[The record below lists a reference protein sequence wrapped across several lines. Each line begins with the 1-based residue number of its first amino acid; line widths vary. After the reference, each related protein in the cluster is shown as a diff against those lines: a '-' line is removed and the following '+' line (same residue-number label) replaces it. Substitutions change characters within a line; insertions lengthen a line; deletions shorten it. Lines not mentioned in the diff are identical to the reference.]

1 MAMLTLR
8 VLPPPLFECNCLR
21 SARLLDN
28 LAGNAGAVDKRG
40 SYRRFA
46 VLREHENTIE
56 RHAIAGIAGERHDGD
71 RIAGGDA
78 VLLAAGFDDR
88 EQPSSFVIHAP
99 RLPSTPAVGSIF
111 NPASAIAMPLA
122 PDFHRGLPP
131 RQDPELEAREHR
143 NRFNGGTSGGEVSSV
158 HPYCAKIHCATT
170 RSHGQGCVHRKIKD
184 RNPRRPAGPLF
195 YPGVYYKA

>member
-8 VLPPPLFECNCLR
+8 VLPSPLFECNCPL

-71 RIAGGDA
+71 RITGGDA
-78 VLLAAGFDDR
+78 VLLAAGFDHLA
-88 EQPSSFVIHAP
+88 QPSSWSMHAP
-99 RLPSTPAVGSIF
+99 RLLSIPAVG
-111 NPASAIAMPLA
+111 
-122 PDFHRGLPP
+122 
-131 RQDPELEAREHR
+131 EH
-143 NRFNGGTSGGEVSSV
+143 
-158 HPYCAKIHCATT
+158 
-170 RSHGQGCVHRKIKD
+170 
-184 RNPRRPAGPLF
+184 L
-195 YPGVYYKA
+195 

>member
-8 VLPPPLFECNCLR
+8 VLPSPLFECNCPL

-28 LAGNAGAVDKRG
+28 LAGNAGAVGQRG

-71 RIAGGDA
+71 RITGGDA

-88 EQPSSFVIHAP
+88 ERPTSLVFHVPRVPSMQRP
-99 RLPSTPAVGSIF
+99 RLPC
-111 NPASAIAMPLA
+111 
-122 PDFHRGLPP
+122 R
-131 RQDPELEAREHR
+131 
-143 NRFNGGTSGGEVSSV
+143 
-158 HPYCAKIHCATT
+158 
-170 RSHGQGCVHRKIKD
+170 
-184 RNPRRPAGPLF
+184 
-195 YPGVYYKA
+195 